1 MARKNTQQLAYTAIR
16 IEGGLIPAEELSRL
30 TTLAAPEATEQTE
43 AHYDIPRGLKL
54 RDEIARS
61 FKIAQNL
68 WQDFVQQRHRQDI
81 QAHQLTVNTLL
92 LPLLRQVMGHTD
104 LAAALASGS
113 SQQTYNI
120 GHASLA
126 GRLPVVLAGYD
137 QPLDQAAE
145 RFGDT
150 NPDTGRTRRRSPYML
165 AQEALNASDQ
175 SLWAIAS
182 NGLKLRILRDN
193 PSLTRPAYVEVDLEA
208 LFTEELYA
216 DFTAF
221 WLLAHA
227 SRFGKCLPDGTH
239 TEPTDCPWER
249 WRNAGQKSGETVR
262 MNLRFQVEHALRSLG
277 TGFLSHQANTS
288 LREQLQNPEQSSTT
302 KQAFFEE
309 LLSLVYRFIFLAT
322 VEDRTDPS
330 TGHSLIFTP
339 EASEEQQQRYW
350 QGYSLTWLRER
361 AVRRSAHDTHSDLW
375 QALSITFHGLATG
388 QTALGLPALGGLF
401 ADEQCPLLNTAQID
415 NRHLLAAVFQLGYFR
430 RSTGL
435 TRINYRDMG
444 AEELGSVYES
454 LLELVPDLQHLSQPH
469 AARLAFVGDEDDASN
484 KGNARKLTGSYY
496 TPDSLVQELIKSA
509 LEPVIAQTVQA
520 HPPDP
525 VQALLQLTV
534 CDPACGSGHFLLA
547 AARRLA
553 DEVAQLRAVA
563 QGGAPTPADYRHAL
577 RDVVG
582 HCIYGVDKNP
592 MAIALAKTALW
603 LEAYTPDRP
612 LTFIDHH
619 LQVGDALLGV
629 LDPKILERGIPDEA
643 YAVLSGDDKATAA
656 ALKKQNKA
664 ELKSWKQV
672 VANDLF
678 AATTLVQQA
687 SAVEQLADDTLDDIA
702 AKRSASEKARQQAEE
717 STLAK
722 LADTYVAAFLAPKVP
737 QGEAHIPLSGYLWGL
752 MYPNSH
758 QPPKSELAQAAHD
771 LCRTHSV
778 FHWWLAF
785 PHIAAQGGFSVML
798 GNPPW
803 ERIKLQEEE
812 FFATRSPLVA
822 SAKNKAERSQRIEWL
837 RQGVL
842 LHNLYPDVEAAEGL
856 SPPNRAEMRL
866 YEDFIAARRGA
877 EAASLYAHDSGRYP
891 LTGVGDVNTYA
902 LFAESLFQLTAP
914 QGRAGFI
921 VPTGI
926 ATDDSTKLYFEA
938 VTQQR
943 RLAALYSFE
952 NEEFVFPAVHHGMK
966 FCLVVTGGCNSE
978 LESAEFVHFA
988 RQATYLQDKAR
999 RFTLTPDEFRLINPN
1014 TRTCPVFR
1022 SQCDAELTKKLY
1034 RAAPVLIREAEVA
1047 GEGKDAHTIQPEVNP
1062 WGITFQR
1069 MLDMSNDSHLFAD
1082 TPSPHEP
1089 LASLPHTA
1097 RRLPLYEAKMMH
1109 QFDHRWATYVDNPDK
1124 PNGLD
1129 TNDTTITQ
1137 KADPSFTV
1145 RPRYWVDERE
1155 VLARIARVPSRVSNA
1170 WLAWH
1175 AATTPVA
1182 HDDALAELLLALA
1195 AWVAGELFIRAAGEP
1210 VALDSPGQLGWPQP
1224 LALAQ
1229 LEPVQTQLRA
1239 QFEPLSSALL
1249 GTGFTPRKALTEFPR
1264 WALQNLQQ
1272 RLSDAELDALHQAL
1286 QELPAAPP
1294 LLAVLDEWMERRSPR
1309 WLMGWRDI
1317 TNATNER
1324 TVIASVVPRVGVGH
1338 TMPIFYT
1345 TQPAHNAAAMLG
1357 NWSSLTLDYL
1367 ARQKVGGT
1375 HLTYGYLKQF
1385 PVLRPDRY
1393 TPADLAYIVPRVLEL
1408 THTAHD
1414 MQAWANDLLAA
1425 LPSADPRPPEQQ
1437 GTPLPPFP
1445 WNPERRAQ
1453 LRAELDAYYARLYG
1467 LTREELRYILDPTA
1481 VMGED
1486 YPSETFRVL
1495 QKNEMREFGE
1505 YRTQRL
1511 MLAAWDKLSKGLEES
1526 TSEEEDVLLPIYSE
1540 QGVIK
1545 TADEADFAGLLLTL
1559 VRASSHGLNVDQL
1572 QDAVVNIALA
1582 GRYLDADDA
1591 QRVKGLSA
1599 SLPLLGQTSTLD
1611 LVQPFVQRLES
1622 ARLLLRKRDG
1632 ASVVFFAGDG
1642 EVPAD
1647 VRVRPSHAEL
1657 ATLMLKLAANR
1668 AGAAAQKDEG
1678 GGDNVQVR
1686 FGG

>member
-43 AHYDIPRGLKL
+43 AHYAIPRGLKL

-68 WQDFVQQRHRQDI
+68 WQDFVQQRYRQDI

-92 LPLLRQVMGHTD
+92 LPLLRQVLGHTD
-104 LAAALASGS
+104 LAAARSVLASGS

-120 GHASLA
+120 GHAALG

-137 QPLDQAAE
+137 QPLDLAAE

-165 AQEALNASDQ
+165 AQEALNASDA
-175 SLWAIAS
+175 SLWAIVS

-227 SRFGKCLPDGTH
+227 SRFGKSLPDGTH

-288 LREQLQNPEQSSTT
+288 LRDQLQNPEQSSTT

-330 TGHSLIFTP
+330 TGRSLIFTP
-339 EASEEQQQRYW
+339 DATPEQQERYW

-361 AVRRSAHDTHSDLW
+361 AVRRSSHDTHSDLW
-375 QALSITFHGLATG
+375 QALSITFNGLATG
-388 QTALGLPALGGLF
+388 QAVLGLPALGGLF
-401 ADEQCPLLNTAQID
+401 AQEQCPLLNRCQID
-415 NRHLLAAVFQLGYFR
+415 NHHLLAAVFQLGYFR
-430 RSTGL
+430 QSTGL
-435 TRINYRDMG
+435 TRVNYRDMG

-454 LLELVPDLQHLSQPH
+454 LLELVPDYQHLSQPH
-469 AARLAFVGDEDDASN
+469 AAHLAFVGDEDDASN

-496 TPDSLVQELIKSA
+496 TPDSLVQELIQSA
-509 LEPVIAQTVQA
+509 LDPVIAHTVQA
-520 HPPDP
+520 HPSNP
-525 VQALLQLTV
+525 VQALLELTV

-553 DEVAQLRAVA
+553 DEVAKLRAAAV
-563 QGGAPTPADYRHAL
+563 GGAPTPSDYRHAL
-577 RDVVG
+577 RDVVS

-629 LDPKILERGIPDEA
+629 LNPKILENGIPDEA
-643 YAVLSGDDKATAA
+643 YAVLSGDDKATAT

-664 ELKSWKQV
+664 DLKSWKQV

-678 AATTLVQQA
+678 AASTLAQNA
-687 SAVEQLADDTLDDIA
+687 SAVEQLADDTLDGIA
-702 AKRSASEKARQQAEE
+702 AKRSAWAQASQQAGQ

-737 QGEAHIPLSGYLWGL
+737 QGEKHIPLSGYLWGL
-752 MYPNSH
+752 LHPNPD
-758 QPPKSELAQAAHD
+758 QPEKPELAQAAHD
-771 LCRTHSV
+771 LCRAHSV

-785 PHIAAQGGFSVML
+785 PQVAAKGGFAVML

-822 SAKNKAERSQRIEWL
+822 AAKNKAERAKRIELL
-837 RQGVL
+837 RQGLL
-842 LHNLYPDVEAAEGL
+842 LHTLYPDVEAAEGL
-856 SPPNRAEMRL
+856 SPPNHAEMRL
-866 YEDFIAARRGA
+866 HEDFIAARRGA

-926 ATDDSTKLYFEA
+926 ATDDSTKAYFGHISQ
-938 VTQQR
+938 TG
-943 RLAALYSFE
+943 RLASLLDFE
-952 NEEFVFPAVHHGMK
+952 NREGIFPAIDSRIK
-966 FCLVVTGGCNSE
+966 FSLMTLGAAE
-978 LESAEFVHFA
+978 AAEFVCFA
-988 RQATYLQDKAR
+988 TQVAQATDPRR

-1022 SQCDAELTKKLY
+1022 SQRDAELTKKLY
-1034 RAAPVLIREAEVA
+1034 RAAPVLIREAEWA
-1047 GEGKDAHTIQPEVNP
+1047 GEGKDAHCTAPEANP
-1062 WGITFQR
+1062 WGIAFQR

-1082 TPSPHEP
+1082 SPAQAHASAPTPH
-1089 LASLPHTA
+1089 H
-1097 RRLPLYEAKMMH
+1097 LPLYEAKMVH

-1124 PNGLD
+1124 PGGLD
-1129 TNDTTITQ
+1129 TNDVSPAQ
-1137 KADPSFTV
+1137 KADPHFTV

-1155 VLARIARVPSRVSNA
+1155 VLDRIARVPNRVANA
-1170 WLAWH
+1170 WLAWQQATDAAQH
-1175 AATTPVA
+1175 NGSSSGSAAAT
-1182 HDDALAELLLALA
+1182 ALQERHTALTLALA
-1195 AWVAGELFIRAAGEP
+1195 SWVAGALFRTEAERLHASHPAPSPAPDTGSLFEEYEP
-1210 VALDSPGQLGWPQP
+1210 NRP
-1224 LALAQ
+1224 LA
-1229 LEPVQTQLRA
+1229 PVQQAQAAINKGGETNALHWSNTTVLRA
-1239 QFEPLSSALL
+1239 TEATERLLASHHPLLAEALKAD
-1249 GTGFTPRKALTEFPR
+1249 GTIGKKALPLFQK
-1264 WALQNLQQ
+1264 WALQDDPRQGLGLSSDELAHLQALQ
-1272 RLSDAELDALHQAL
+1272 TPGTTRMALEWLDAL
-1286 QELPAAPP
+1286 
-1294 LLAVLDEWMERRSPR
+1294 MERRSPR
-1309 WLMGWRDI
+1309 WLMGFRGI

-1324 TVIASVVPRVGVGH
+1324 SYISTLVPRLAAGNSLPLMH
-1338 TMPIFYT
+1338 TSWDAPYI
-1345 TQPAHNAAAMLG
+1345 AALQANLA
-1357 NWSSLTLDYL
+1357 SLALDFV
-1367 ARQKVGGT
+1367 ARQKIGGT
-1375 HLTYGYLKQF
+1375 NLNFFIVKQF
-1385 PVLRPDRY
+1385 PVLPPDRY
-1393 TPADLAYIVPRVLEL
+1393 TPADLADIVPRVLEL

-1425 LPSADPRPPEQQ
+1425 LPSADPRPPEQR

-1467 LTREELRYILDPTA
+1467 LDRNELRYILDPA
-1481 VMGED
+1481 DVMGAD

-1495 QKNEMREFGE
+1495 KNSELREFGE

-1511 MLAAWDKLSKGLEES
+1511 VLAAWDALE
-1526 TSEEEDVLLPIYSE
+1526 
-1540 QGVIK
+1540 
-1545 TADEADFAGLLLTL
+1545 
-1559 VRASSHGLNVDQL
+1559 
-1572 QDAVVNIALA
+1572 
-1582 GRYLDADDA
+1582 
-1591 QRVKGLSA
+1591 
-1599 SLPLLGQTSTLD
+1599 
-1611 LVQPFVQRLES
+1611 
-1622 ARLLLRKRDG
+1622 
-1632 ASVVFFAGDG
+1632 
-1642 EVPAD
+1642 
-1647 VRVRPSHAEL
+1647 AE
-1657 ATLMLKLAANR
+1657 
-1668 AGAAAQKDEG
+1668 
-1678 GGDNVQVR
+1678 
-1686 FGG
+1686 